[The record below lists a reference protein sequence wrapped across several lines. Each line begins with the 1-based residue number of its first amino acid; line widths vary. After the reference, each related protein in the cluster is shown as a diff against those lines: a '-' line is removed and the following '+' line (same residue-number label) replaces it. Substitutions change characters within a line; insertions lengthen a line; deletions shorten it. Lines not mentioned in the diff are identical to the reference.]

1 VGEVPEFH
9 RFAITMNFTRFLVAF
24 SVAALF
30 VSRTQGAQTHP
41 VAKAIA
47 VEKHFEGRGRVL
59 LFQGQPC
66 APQIM
71 FDLRQGFPKSTI
83 RLAAPLRESRVLTD
97 FVRHRQ
103 TVRVSGT
110 WRHWRDK
117 LCRYVEVTRVVAD

>member
-1 VGEVPEFH
+1 
-9 RFAITMNFTRFLVAF
+9 MLVAR
-24 SVAALF
+24 AH
-30 VSRTQGAQTHP
+30 GAQPHP

-47 VEKHFEGRGRVL
+47 VEKHFEGRGRVF

-71 FDLRQGFPKSTI
+71 FDLRQAFPKSTI

-97 FVRHRQ
+97 FARHRQ
-103 TVRVSGT
+103 TVRVAGV

-117 LCRYVEVTRVVAD
+117 FCRYVEVSGVTSD

>member
-1 VGEVPEFH
+1 
-9 RFAITMNFTRFLVAF
+9 MNRFLF
-24 SVAALF
+24 AACITALM
-30 VSRTQGAQTHP
+30 VSHAHGAPTHP

-47 VEKHFEGRGRVL
+47 VEKRFEGRGRVL

-71 FDLRQGFPKSTI
+71 FELRQGFPKSTI
-83 RLAAPLRESRVLTD
+83 HLAAPLRESRVLSD
-97 FVRHRQ
+97 FARHRQ
-103 TVRVSGT
+103 TVRVSGV

>member
-1 VGEVPEFH
+1 
-9 RFAITMNFTRFLVAF
+9 MNLQTSLATVL
-24 SVAALF
+24 ALALLGIGA
-30 VSRTQGAQTHP
+30 QGAQPHP

-47 VEKHFEGRGRVL
+47 VEKRFEGKGRVL

-83 RLAAPLRESRVLTD
+83 HLAAPLRESRVLSD
-97 FVRHRQ
+97 FARHRQ
-103 TVRVSGT
+103 TVRVTGV

-117 LCRYVEVTRVVAD
+117 LCRYVEVTRVLAD